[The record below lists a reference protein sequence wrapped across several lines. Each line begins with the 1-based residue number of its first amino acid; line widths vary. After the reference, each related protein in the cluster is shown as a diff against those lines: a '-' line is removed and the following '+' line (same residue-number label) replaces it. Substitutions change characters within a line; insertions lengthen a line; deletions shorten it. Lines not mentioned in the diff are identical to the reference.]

1 MSETNGTA
9 GRLNDEKEISTA
21 EARTRELEILNA
33 VSEALNSA
41 PDVRRALEQTL
52 ALVAGMLGLRTGWVW
67 LVDPDTGHFYSAGVQ
82 NLPPYLQ
89 EPVRMTGRPCWCLQQ
104 FQAGKLAPK
113 NIDILECSRLQP
125 AVRANA
131 REMTAGL
138 QYHASIPLYF
148 RDTPLGIMNL
158 TSPNWRR
165 LSRDELRLLSTIAY
179 QLGIAIERARLADE
193 STQLARAEERTRIA
207 RELHDTLA
215 QGLTAITLHLE
226 GALNLFQ
233 TDPTRARERVERA
246 LAMSRQSLEDARRS
260 VLSLRA
266 SPLEK
271 PLPEALQALARG
283 FTSDTGVRVRVQ
295 TTDAVVL
302 PAAQEADLY
311 RIAQEALNNVRR
323 HAHAREVE
331 IALSRTARNVR
342 LSIRDD
348 GAGFDATSVPE
359 GRHGIVGMKERAKLL
374 HGRFRIRSVPGSGS
388 TITVTAP
395 VYSINDP

>member
-1 MSETNGTA
+1 VVHS
-9 GRLNDEKEISTA
+9 
-21 EARTRELEILNA
+21 
-33 VSEALNSA
+33 
-41 PDVRRALEQTL
+41 
-52 ALVAGMLGLRTGWVW
+52 
-67 LVDPDTGHFYSAGVQ
+67 
-82 NLPPYLQ
+82 
-89 EPVRMTGRPCWCLQQ
+89 
-104 FQAGKLAPK
+104 
-113 NIDILECSRLQP
+113 
-125 AVRANA
+125 
-131 REMTAGL
+131 
-138 QYHASIPLYF
+138 
-148 RDTPLGIMNL
+148 
-158 TSPNWRR
+158 
-165 LSRDELRLLSTIAY
+165 
-179 QLGIAIERARLADE
+179 
-193 STQLARAEERTRIA
+193 
-207 RELHDTLA
+207 
-215 QGLTAITLHLE
+215 AIT
-226 GALNLFQ
+226 
-233 TDPTRARERVERA
+233 RAHTERA

-331 IALSRTARNVR
+331 IELSRTARNVR

-359 GRHGIVGMKERAKLL
+359 GRHGILGMKERAKLL

-395 VYSINDP
+395 VYSMNDP